1 MTGFALNEKMRNV
14 SGKRWMVLVALFA
27 LHCSFFVTESQANV
41 RFGLK
46 GGLELTQMEFSSSAL
61 KESNRAGFYFGPE
74 MKFQLPVVGLG
85 IDVSLLYNRRDLKVD
100 DEKLMQQSILAP
112 AHLRYG
118 VSIGDVIGV
127 FLCAGPQFSF
137 NVGDDVFHWRD
148 SEDNNKQYSLQN
160 TQLSLN
166 FGGGLT
172 LGTNLEASVFYNVPL
187 GKTAD
192 FTWETLSSELKNQDW
207 SRAKSRLNAWHIS
220 LTYYF

>member
-1 MTGFALNEKMRNV
+1 MTATNFPIA
-14 SGKRWMVLVALFA
+14 KRWMTVIGLSFVLCHL
-27 LHCSFFVTESQANV
+27 SFTEMQAKV

-85 IDVSLLYNRRDLKVD
+85 IDVSLLYNRRDLKVE
-100 DEKLMQQSILAP
+100 DEKLMQQSLLAP

-118 VSIGDVIGV
+118 VNIGDVIGI

-137 NVGDDVFHWRD
+137 NVGDDVFYWRD